1 MTSLFG
7 SILPGNGDAYESLDD
22 DDDESEDR
30 ADDDGTD
37 DEQTE
42 SDTDG

>member
-1 MTSLFG
+1 MSSLFG
-7 SILPGNGDAYESLDD
+7 SILPGNGDTFEGLDD
-22 DDDESEDR
+22 DDS
-30 ADDDGTD
+30 DDDGTD

>member
-1 MTSLFG
+1 MSSLFG
-7 SILPGNGDAYESLDD
+7 SILPGNGDTFEGLDD
-22 DDDESEDR
+22 DDSEDR
-30 ADDDGTD
+30 ADEQTD

>member
-1 MTSLFG
+1 MSSLFG
-7 SILPGNGDAYESLDD
+7 SILPGNGDTFESLDD
-22 DDDESEDR
+22 DDDSDEQ
-30 ADDDGTD
+30 TD